1 MGWREEYWNH
11 FWRYGND
18 EDPWDNFP
26 PHLLVTPDD
35 DDLIERDDCEVD
47 EYSAEEDEDAV
58 YERIREERLF
68 GV

>member
-1 MGWREEYWNH
+1 MSSWDDWTTVEH
-11 FWRYGND
+11 

-35 DDLIERDDCEVD
+35 DELIERDDCEVD
-47 EYSAEEDEDAV
+47 EVTTEEDPDDV
-58 YERIREERLF
+58 YDKVREERLF